1 MSSFYLVKNFTA
13 YILSLMKNI
22 ISFASD
28 FGISDGSVGVVK
40 GVINRIDPELKIN
53 DISHDIPPQ
62 NIKYG
67 SLLLMRAIQYI
78 PPGVLLAVV
87 DPGVGTERKP
97 VAIETD
103 WGVMVGP
110 DNGLLNL
117 ACATVGGA
125 KRAYLLENENWI
137 IPSDGNTFH
146 ARDVFSPFAAGIAS
160 GQLDIKDCGEEVD
173 LMNLQQYLIP
183 LTEKKDDEVKGE
195 VLWVDHYG
203 NCQTNISPDELT
215 DLGKSIGDVLSVII
229 QNQEIKMTWSET
241 YQSDGVNQVGLI
253 TDSWGMISIFAKNN
267 NASKII
273 SVVDGEKIDIK
284 K

>member
-1 MSSFYLVKNFTA
+1 
-13 YILSLMKNI
+13 MKSI

-28 FGISDGSVGVVK
+28 FGVSDGSVGIVR
-40 GVINRIDPELKIN
+40 GVINRIDSELKIN

-146 ARDVFSPFAAGIAS
+146 ARDLFSPFAAGIAS

-215 DLGKSIGDVLSVII
+215 DLGKSIGDVLSIKV

-267 NASKII
+267 NASEII
-273 SVVDGEKIDIK
+273 GIVDGEKIDIK